1 MLALSTSQLGLNL
14 APRAS
19 VRMAAGGEQILLA
32 RFGVPAPDLSVDRR
46 GALGLGAAA
55 CAALGTS
62 MPAFAADDPMFTL
75 PPLPYAYDAL
85 EPCVRRH
92 RSPHPAV
99 DPLPPPPPTPP
110 PPPLQ
115 RRWRRRQ
122 PRQRRRRQPLRRHI
136 DAATMKF
143 HHDFHHQAYI
153 TNLNKAMAG
162 KPKADLV
169 SLMPGAKAAKLNNAG
184 GGHYNHCMF
193 WSTLGPKAGG
203 EPSGALGDAMAKVS
217 PSPLHAPPLLSSPPL
232 SSSRLVS
239 SRLLLSPRLVSSP
252 LLSSPLLSLVSS
264 PPIPLRRPSALR
276 AKALPAGVWL
286 VRRL

>member
-1 MLALSTSQLGLNL
+1 MLALSISPLGLNL

-32 RFGVPAPDLSVDRR
+32 RFGVPAPELSVDRR

-85 EPCVRRH
+85 EP
-92 RSPHPAV
+92 
-99 DPLPPPPPTPP
+99 
-110 PPPLQ
+110 
-115 RRWRRRQ
+115 
-122 PRQRRRRQPLRRHI
+122 HI

-203 EPSGALGDAMAKVS
+203 EPSGALGDAMAKAFGSYDDFKAQFSAAAAGVFGS
-217 PSPLHAPPLLSSPPL
+217 GWAWLAVAKDGSVKIVTTPNQDNPLMDGATEAGLIPILGIDVWEHAYYLKYQN
-232 SSSRLVS
+232 
-239 SRLLLSPRLVSSP
+239 
-252 LLSSPLLSLVSS
+252 
-264 PPIPLRRPSALR
+264 RRPEYIAAFYNVVNW
-276 AKALPAGVWL
+276 AKVGEYYATAAAGKPIAF
-286 VRRL
+286 